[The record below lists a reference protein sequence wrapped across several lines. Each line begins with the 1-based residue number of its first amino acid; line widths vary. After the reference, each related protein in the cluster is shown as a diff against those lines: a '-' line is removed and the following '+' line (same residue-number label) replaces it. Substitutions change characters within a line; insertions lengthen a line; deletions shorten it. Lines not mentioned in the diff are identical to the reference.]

1 MISWSVIYLISEWI
15 IRLIMLVVVTRRQ
28 PKSAIVWLMVIFFI
42 PWIGLI
48 FFLLMG
54 RNRLP
59 RRRIGIH
66 FRLMEE
72 LRAVRDR
79 FRNHPNIV
87 QPQLKPDQMSA
98 VTLARRLG
106 SMPILGGNSM
116 EMISGSDDLI
126 NRLIADID
134 AAKRHVHL
142 LYYVFADDETGRR
155 VAETLYRAVKRG
167 VKCRVLVDAVGSRP
181 MIKTMG
187 NHMKEQGIE
196 LHPVLPVNIFRQFMA
211 RIDLRNHRKLAI
223 IDGYLAYTGSKNI
236 VNEGYGRKDLAWHDL
251 SVKLTG
257 PVVLELQAVFLGDWY
272 SETDEILDSPDI
284 FPEPQIHG
292 QVPVQTLPSGPNYP
306 MENYQ
311 RMVVD
316 ALYSARQ
323 NVTITTPYFVPD
335 EAFMQA
341 VQVAIL
347 RGVTV
352 ELIVPMKFDQK
363 IAGAATRAYYEDM
376 LDSGAQLYL
385 YNDGLVHAKTMS
397 IDNAISFIGTSNFD
411 IRSFS
416 LNFEINMVFYGE
428 KVTAELRAE
437 QNKFKAKSI
446 HLTAEQWDQRPVIQK
461 ILQNIAK
468 LLSPLL

>member
-1 MISWSVIYLISEWI
+1 MIYLISEWA
-15 IRLIMLVVVTRRQ
+15 IRLVMLVVVTRRQ
-28 PKSAIVWLMVIFFI
+28 PKSAMVWLMVIFFI
-42 PWIGLI
+42 PWVGLV

-66 FRLMEE
+66 SRLMEE
-72 LRAVRDR
+72 LRAVRER
-79 FRNHPNIV
+79 FRDHPNIV

-116 EMISGSDDLI
+116 KMISGSDDLI

-134 AAKRHVHL
+134 AAKHHVHL
-142 LYYVFADDETGRR
+142 LYYIFANDETGRR
-155 VAETLYRAVKRG
+155 VAEALYRAVQRG
-167 VKCRVLVDAVGSRP
+167 VKCRVLIDAVGSRS
-181 MIKTMG
+181 MIKSMG
-187 NHMKEQGIE
+187 NHMKGQGIE

-223 IDGYLAYTGSKNI
+223 IDGYVAYTGSQNI

-251 SVKLTG
+251 TVKLTG
-257 PVVLELQAVFLGDWY
+257 PVVLELQAIFLGDWY

-335 EAFMQA
+335 EAFLQA

-352 ELIVPMKFDQK
+352 ELIVPLKFDQK

-385 YNDGLVHAKTMS
+385 YSDGLVHAKTMS

-428 KVTAELRAE
+428 KVTSELRAE
-437 QNKFKAKSI
+437 QNKFKEKSI
-446 HLTAEQWDQRPVIQK
+446 RLTAEQWDQCPVIQK